1 MNLNRTDPEYKL
13 YIRLLTANQRRIYGF
28 IYAIVPNHPASDD
41 IMQETT
47 LFMWEHF
54 DQFKEG
60 TNFAAWGISIARN
73 IVMQY
78 CRNQKRSHLTFD
90 FNAMENLVSQ
100 SDICDSNDAAIE
112 ALRHCFK
119 KLRSG
124 DQKLLEMRYVYGDS
138 VQKIAES
145 VNRTTSHLY
154 RVMAMIHKLL
164 LKCINMQLTSR
175 GI

>member
-1 MNLNRTDPEYKL
+1 MNPNRTDPEYKS
-13 YIRLLTANQRRIYGF
+13 YIRLVTANQRRIYGF
-28 IYAIVPNHPASDD
+28 IYAIVPNRTASDD
-41 IMQETT
+41 IMQETSI
-47 LFMWEHF
+47 LMWEHF

-78 CRNQKRSHLTFD
+78 CRKQKQSHLTFD
-90 FNAMENLVSQ
+90 IKAMENLVSQ
-100 SDICDSNDAAIE
+100 SDIYDSNEAAIE
-112 ALRHCFK
+112 ALRRCFK
-119 KLRSG
+119 KLRNS
-124 DQKLLEMRYVYGDS
+124 DQKLLEMRYFQCES

-154 RVMAMIHKLL
+154 RVMAAIHKLL
-164 LKCINMQLTSR
+164 LKCINTQLTSQ